1 MTMVIETISTTKPM
15 ITATIKNIG
24 RLSVAKQLSEMKK
37 KEIKLVM
44 KGENDDLVHFGDQM
58 MLIK

>member
-1 MTMVIETISTTKPM
+1 MMTMVIETISTTKPM

-37 KEIKLVM
+37 KRDKVSNE
-44 KGENDDLVHFGDQM
+44 G
-58 MLIK
+58 